1 MVELRG
7 DLDLAQEPVGAE
19 GGRELWLEDLECDSA
34 LVLEVLSE
42 INGRHPAR
50 PEFPLDRVA
59 IGEGGLEAI
68 ERFRHGP
75 KLQTATG
82 LRCGLAGRGAS
93 RGRETTVFSVHT
105 SARACPV
112 IIGLPRVSTREL
124 AA

>member
-19 GGRELWLEDLECDSA
+19 GGRELWLEDLEGDSA
-34 LVLEVLSE
+34 LVLEGLRKKT
-42 INGRHPAR
+42 GPHPAR

-68 ERFRHGP
+68 ERLRHGP

-93 RGRETTVFSVHT
+93 RGGGGTGVGGGPTP
-105 SARACPV
+105 RA
-112 IIGLPRVSTREL
+112 
-124 AA
+124 